1 MKLNLFFGI
10 VASSFIMQAET
21 FAQDNTSFLDPPQI
35 IKIPAKS
42 QQHSAENRKFTGIP
56 SLAISQ
62 NGRMWA
68 TWYAGVTPAEDS
80 NNYVVVATS
89 GNGGQIWEEVL
100 AIDPDGPGPARSY
113 DPEIWIDPDGKLWV
127 FWAQAMAHSGAWSL
141 IIDGTLAGVW
151 TITTKNPEKRKPVW
165 SKPRRLTDGVM
176 MCKPTVLSGGE
187 WILPA
192 SLWNLEDGSAQMVV
206 STDHGETWLVK
217 GAANVP
223 KEVRSFDEHIIV
235 ERKDQSLWM
244 LVRTKYGI
252 GESISTDSGRTWSPL
267 IPSEIEHPN
276 ARFFIRRL
284 NSGNLLLVKH
294 GPIDKRTDR
303 SHLMAFI
310 SKDDGHSWSKGLL
323 LDERSGVSYPDGQQV
338 EDGTIY
344 IIYDYNRKADQHILM
359 ASFREE
365 DVITGDPDSASVIRR
380 MPVSTGGVKQ
390 D

>member
-1 MKLNLFFGI
+1 MKPNLFFGI
-10 VASSFIMQAET
+10 VACIFIMQANT

-35 IKIPAKS
+35 IKNSAKNH
-42 QQHSAENRKFTGIP
+42 QHSAEDRKFSGIP

-80 NNYVVVATS
+80 NNYVVVASS
-89 GNGGQIWEEVL
+89 GDGGKTWEEVL

-127 FWAQAMAHSGAWSL
+127 FWAQAMAHAGAWSL
-141 IIDGTLAGVW
+141 IKDGTLAGVW
-151 TITTKNPEKRKPVW
+151 TITTKNPDKRKPVW

-176 MCKPTVLSGGE
+176 MCKPIVSSRGE

-206 STDHGETWLVK
+206 STDKGETWHLR
-217 GAANVP
+217 GAATVS
-223 KEVRSFDEHIIV
+223 KDVRSFDEHIIV
-235 ERKDQSLWM
+235 ERKDKSLWM
-244 LVRTKYGI
+244 LVRTQYGI
-252 GESISTDSGRTWSPL
+252 GESISTDSGQNWSPL
-267 IPSEIEHPN
+267 IPSKIEHPT

-303 SHLMAFI
+303 SQLTAFI
-310 SKDDGHSWSKGLL
+310 SKDDGRSWSGGLL
-323 LDERSGVSYPDGQQV
+323 LDERSGVSYPDGQQA
-338 EDGTIY
+338 EDGAIY
-344 IIYDYNRKADQHILM
+344 IIYDYQRKADQHILL
-359 ASFREE
+359 ASFREA
-365 DVITGDPDSASVIRR
+365 DVISGDPDSETVYLCRL
-380 MPVSTGGVKQ
+380 VSKGGAKQ
-390 D
+390 K